1 MSPSNPFVHPA
12 VLIGQSH
19 CPMICCT
26 QFVVQTKWAVLFC
39 VAHCGLCVCVR
50 ACVCVW
56 CPTLHVSTVCIMLLC
71 SCLFSMFA
79 HQILARSRWA
89 PPPTLSPSF
98 LLSFRTP
105 PSTREEPHVSQHT
118 SGCLICTFNRVTC
131 GLNSHQTHHKQ

>member
-19 CPMICCT
+19 CPMICCA
-26 QFVVQTKWAVLFC
+26 QFVVQTKVGCTVLCSSLWF
-39 VAHCGLCVCVR
+39 VCVCVR
-50 ACVCVW
+50 VCVW
-56 CPTLHVSTVCIMLLC
+56 CPTLHVSTVCVMLLC

-98 LLSFRTP
+98 LLSFRTL
-105 PSTREEPHVSQHT
+105 PSTREEPHVGQYTQVAVLSARST
-118 SGCLICTFNRVTC
+118 GSLVG
-131 GLNSHQTHHKQ
+131 